1 MKGDNHMSNIKTVGL
16 LIALGLVVV
25 VALAACGSGPTQV
38 PSAATAPA
46 SQPTQAPTLAPT
58 GASALDGAMLLDT
71 RCSSCHPSTRAKQA
85 KKTLDEW
92 NQTVTRMIGKGAQLT
107 DAEKTA
113 LVDYLAK
120 TYGP

>member
-1 MKGDNHMSNIKTVGL
+1 MSKPKAIGL
-16 LIALGLVVV
+16 LIATGLVVV
-25 VALAACGSGPTQV
+25 VALVACGSSPTQV
-38 PSAATAPA
+38 PPAVTVPA

-58 GASALDGAMLLDT
+58 GAPALDGAMLLET
-71 RCSSCHPSTRAKQA
+71 RCSVCHSADRPKQA

-107 DAEKTA
+107 DAEKAA
-113 LVDYLAK
+113 LIDYLAK